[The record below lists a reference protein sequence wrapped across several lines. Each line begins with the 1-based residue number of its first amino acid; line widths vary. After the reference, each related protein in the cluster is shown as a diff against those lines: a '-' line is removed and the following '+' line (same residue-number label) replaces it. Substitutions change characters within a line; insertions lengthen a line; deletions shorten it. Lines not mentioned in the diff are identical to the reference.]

1 MIEFY
6 KTFKNRASKKGV
18 TWLNLRWFHETNH
31 LYKRARMYD
40 VGLAF
45 RVDLKKSD
53 TIQNGSANMG
63 FMFHNARCVMFI
75 LSNEYMQ
82 DRYGNYERYETPEYD
97 YYNELRAR
105 GGEIVRRF
113 TILGIDL
120 TRSIEPNELRD
131 VEVLTEW
138 GKYNE
143 LKPARKDMAKLLDR
157 SLDLGRLPTTT
168 ESHLRLGG
176 S

>member
-1 MIEFY
+1 
-6 KTFKNRASKKGV
+6 
-18 TWLNLRWFHETNH
+18 
-31 LYKRARMYD
+31 MYD

-63 FMFHNARCVMFI
+63 YMFKNASCVMFI

-82 DRYGNYERYETPEYD
+82 DRYGVYERYEIPEYNN
-97 YYNELRAR
+97 YKELRGR

-120 TRSIEPNELRD
+120 AIDEVGQHRDIEI
-131 VEVLTEW
+131 LTEW
-138 GKYNE
+138 GQYNE
-143 LKPARKDMAKLLDR
+143 LKPARKDMARLLDR
-157 SLDLGRLPTTT
+157 SLDFGRLPTTA
-168 ESHLRLGG
+168 ESLKVV